1 MYKKVKGWSG
11 KVYYCPM
18 TKAEIA
24 ARRRLELVGSVLC
37 MPVIVFIMAL
47 AAGLI

>member
-11 KVYYCPM
+11 KIYYCPM

-24 ARRRLELVGSVLC
+24 ARRWLELVGSVLC
-37 MPVIVFIMAL
+37 MPVIVILMAL

>member
-11 KVYYCPM
+11 KTYYFPM
-18 TKAEIA
+18 TDSEIA
-24 ARRRLELVGSVLC
+24 ARKLLEAVASVLC
-37 MPVIVFIMAL
+37 MPVIVFIMAV